1 MKKHILLIDD
11 EPAWLTSVGQILR
24 REGYTVKGVAT
35 ALEALDVLRKFRPDL
50 IVSDL
55 RMPDMNGFDLLEKIK
70 ALPQISAT
78 PVVFLSAIDDFHAKK
93 VAKELGAAGC
103 ITKPFEQGD
112 LLSSLKQYLPR

>member
-11 EPAWLTSVGQILR
+11 EPAWLTSVGQILT

-55 RMPDMNGFDLLEKIK
+55 RMPDMNGFDFLEKIK
-70 ALPQISAT
+70 TLPQVSAT

>member
-70 ALPQISAT
+70 ALPQVSAT

>member
-11 EPAWLTSVGQILR
+11 EPAWLKLVSQLLTS
-24 REGYTVKGVAT
+24 EGYTVKGVAT
-35 ALEALDVLRKFRPDL
+35 AVEALDLLAKFKPDL

-70 ALPQISAT
+70 TLPRLSAT

-103 ITKPFEQGD
+103 ITKPIERGD
-112 LLSSLKQYLPR
+112 LLSSLKQFLPR

>member
-11 EPAWLTSVGQILR
+11 EPAWLTSVGQILTK
-24 REGYTVKGVAT
+24 EGYTVKGVGT

-70 ALPQISAT
+70 TLPQVSAT

>member
-11 EPAWLTSVGQILR
+11 EPAWLTSVSQILT

-55 RMPDMNGFDLLEKIK
+55 RMPDMNGFDLLEKLK
-70 ALPQISAT
+70 TLPQVSAT

>member
-1 MKKHILLIDD
+1 MKKQILLIDD
-11 EPAWLTSVGQILR
+11 EPAWLTSVGQILT
-24 REGYTVKGVAT
+24 REGYAVKGVAT

-55 RMPDMNGFDLLEKIK
+55 RMPDMNGFDFLEKIK
-70 ALPQISAT
+70 TLPQVSAT

-112 LLSSLKQYLPR
+112 LLSSLKEYLPR

>member
-11 EPAWLTSVGQILR
+11 EPAWLTSVGQILT
-24 REGYTVKGVAT
+24 REGYTVKAVAT

-55 RMPDMNGFDLLEKIK
+55 RMPDMNGFDFLEKIK
-70 ALPQISAT
+70 TLPQVSAT